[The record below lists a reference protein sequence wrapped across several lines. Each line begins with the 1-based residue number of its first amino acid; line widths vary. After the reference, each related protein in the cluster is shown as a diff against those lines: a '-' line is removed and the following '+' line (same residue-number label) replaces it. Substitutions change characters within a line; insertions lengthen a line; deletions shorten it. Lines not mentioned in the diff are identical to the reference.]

1 VVVAPNH
8 YGIGSGVSTF
18 KDGFWETPLGRMRV
32 DSTAASIL
40 AQTGVAAFDPDAHRM
55 EHSLEVQLPFLQ
67 AIYGND
73 VPLLPVSLLFQD
85 RSTAEAVAKGIVEA
99 VGGRK
104 AVIVASS
111 DLTHYEAAEAARKKD
126 MALLERV
133 VNMDL
138 DGFYSTLE
146 QLRVTACGFGAI
158 ATVMLAARALGLS
171 HAELLKYA
179 NSGDTSGD
187 NLQVVGYG
195 SVRFV

>member
-1 VVVAPNH
+1 
-8 YGIGSGVSTF
+8 
-18 KDGFWETPLGRMRV
+18 
-32 DSTAASIL
+32 
-40 AQTGVAAFDPDAHRM
+40 
-55 EHSLEVQLPFLQ
+55 LEVQLPFLQ
-67 AIYGND
+67 AIYGTD

-99 VGGRK
+99 VGTRK

-146 QLRVTACGFGAI
+146 RLQVTACGFGAI
-158 ATVMLAARALGLS
+158 ATVMQAARDLGLS